1 LIAPGRLCIFRSTET
16 RRVVSLPLPELRV
29 AANLPVL
36 FAVGTSDFA
45 GTLVNISRSG
55 ALVRTKHH
63 VPEVGAR
70 IRLFI
75 SRSRERQI
83 EIEARVVRH
92 LPRGLAAEFLG
103 ALVELLELLADLGG

>member
-1 LIAPGRLCIFRSTET
+1 M
-16 RRVVSLPLPELRV
+16 VSLPLPVLRV
-29 AANLPVL
+29 AASLPVL

-45 GTLVNISRSG
+45 GTVVSILRAG
-55 ALVRTKHH
+55 ALVRAERH

-75 SRSRERQI
+75 SRSLERQI

-92 LPRGLAAEFLG
+92 VPRGFAAEFLG